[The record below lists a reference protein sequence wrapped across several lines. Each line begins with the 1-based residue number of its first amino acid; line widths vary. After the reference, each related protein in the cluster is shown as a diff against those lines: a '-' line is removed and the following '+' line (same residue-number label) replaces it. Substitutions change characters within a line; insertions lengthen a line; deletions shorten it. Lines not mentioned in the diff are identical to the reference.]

1 MPARFNRVTHRGKN
15 TMQKRFML
23 ATTALL
29 AFAVTAQ
36 AETLQDVQNK
46 IHDIVS
52 KYKSLQ
58 FKMKM
63 TSDMNMG
70 GASTKT
76 DSTSEIETARKGDMV
91 MSRVHTKMKTSSSMA
106 GQEYKMDMESLS
118 ISDGKVMWTISESP
132 QKTISKMKHDPNMNN
147 YFSPKEGWKAMAEH
161 YNIKLLPD
169 ETIDG
174 KSCWVIEM
182 EPKDATMKMAQSK
195 TVSYYDKKTG
205 ISPKTITFGPDGK
218 KSGEVVMSDV
228 KIDADISADRFAYTP
243 PAGAKVEDMTGG
255 IGIPGIAGDK
265 EAPKSAEKT
274 NAGKD

>member
-1 MPARFNRVTHRGKN
+1 
-15 TMQKRFML
+15 MQKRFML

-29 AFAVTAQ
+29 AFATAAQ
-36 AETLQDVQNK
+36 AETLKEVQDK

-63 TSDMNMG
+63 TSDMNMA

-76 DSTSEIETARKGDMV
+76 DSNSEVEAAKKGDVV
-91 MSRVHTKMKTSSSMA
+91 MSRIHSKMKTSSSMG

-118 ISDGKVMWTISESP
+118 ISDGKVMWTITEAP
-132 QKTISKMKHDPNMNN
+132 QKQITKMKHDPNVNN

-161 YNIKLLPD
+161 FNMKLLPD
-169 ETIDG
+169 ETVDG
-174 KSCWVIEM
+174 KSCWAIEM
-182 EPKDATMKMAQSK
+182 EPKDAAMKMAQSK
-195 TVSYYDKKTG
+195 TITYYDKKTG
-205 ISPKTITFGPDGK
+205 ISPKTITYGPDGK
-218 KSGEVVMSDV
+218 KSGEITMTDV
-228 KIDADISADRFAYTP
+228 KIDGDISADRFAYTP

-255 IGIPGIAGDK
+255 AGIPGIAGDK

-274 NAGKD
+274 GAGKDKD